1 MDTFSIQDSSQL
13 LLEEK
18 YKFLE
23 IASRTNTAG
32 TVIGPLFT
40 GILIFQEMPPQN
52 LAIWLVAMIT
62 CVMFRAYM
70 IFVRNKDPKLT
81 TKKKI
86 LNLNLGVVSVTAC
99 WGLGW
104 LIIATVLPFS
114 LQCIYLLM
122 SSTAVFVGLYGYS
135 INRST
140 VLCFAL
146 PIFSCQFLASIFPP
160 VMFPWPIQLG
170 NFAFFLY
177 TIKMASYFSRS
188 WVKTVSLQI
197 QNQSLNKAL
206 EYERNTAIAANLA
219 KSKFIA
225 TASHDLRQPLH
236 AVNIYL
242 DLFEPNQLNRKEKNN
257 FLQIRKSIQTL
268 NSMFKSLLDL
278 SKLDAGASDKLEKPF
293 ELIEIIGFLSN
304 TFTPIAASKNLV
316 LQFDFMNMTVI
327 GDKFLLQQLLSNL
340 ISNAIQYTATGAVK
354 VNLVSKKDYLHV
366 TIEDTGCGIDS
377 TLIDKIFDEFFRVDG
392 TRNMHDGLGLG
403 LSIVKRLCKISN
415 IDLSVKS
422 TPGSGTTFNIQT
434 PYSITTLPDYIEI
447 LTDNSSQQI
456 FGSQG
461 NLLDEK
467 TIAVFEDDHTIF
479 NAYKYALTQNGFK
492 VLSLSENS
500 QELMNQLANI
510 NHIDCILS
518 DYRLETTT
526 GDLIIQQ
533 LRDSF
538 DVEIPA
544 IIITA
549 DTSPKH
555 IQLFK
560 ELSIEMLYKPIGYSE
575 IVDAIKKILKIPL
588 NPGDNRAKH

>member
-1 MDTFSIQDSSQL
+1 MSTPSVHDNNEL

-32 TVIGPLFT
+32 TVLGPLFT
-40 GILIFQEMPPQN
+40 GILIFQGTPLLN
-52 LAIWLVAMIT
+52 LAIWLIAMIM
-62 CVMFRAYM
+62 CVIFRAYM
-70 IFVRNKDPKLT
+70 IFVRNKDPKLS

-86 LNLNLGVVSVTAC
+86 FNLNLGVVSVTSC
-99 WGLGW
+99 WGVGW
-104 LIIATVLPFS
+104 LIIATTLPFS

-135 INRST
+135 IHRST
-140 VLCFAL
+140 VICFAF
-146 PIFSCQFLASIFPP
+146 PIFSCQFIASIVPP

-177 TIKMASYFSRS
+177 TIKMASYFSKS
-188 WVKTVSLQI
+188 WIQTVSLQI
-197 QNQSLNKAL
+197 QNQSLNKEL
-206 EYERNTAIAANLA
+206 EYERNIAIEANIA

-242 DLFEPNQLNRKEKNN
+242 DLLEPNKLKEKEKIN
-257 FLQIRKSIQTL
+257 FFQIKKSIQTL
-268 NSMFKSLLDL
+268 NSMFNSLLDL
-278 SKLDAGASDKLEKPF
+278 SKLDAGASNNNYKPF
-293 ELIEIIGFLSN
+293 ELIELVSFLSN
-304 TFTPIAASKNLV
+304 TFTPIAGDKGLI
-316 LQFDFMNMTVI
+316 LQFDFMNMGI
-327 GDKFLLQQLLSNL
+327 HGDKFLLQQLIGNL
-340 ISNAIQYTATGAVK
+340 ISNAIQYTTSGHVR
-354 VNLVSKKDYLHV
+354 VHLVSQNNCLHI
-366 TIEDTGCGIDS
+366 TIEDTGCGIDA
-377 TLIDKIFDEFFRVDG
+377 TLLDKIFEEFFRVDS

-415 IDLSVKS
+415 TDLSVKS
-422 TPGSGTTFNIQT
+422 TPGSGSTFSLQT
-434 PYSITTLPDYIEI
+434 PFSTTILSDRIEI
-447 LTDNSSQQI
+447 FDNDLIQQ
-456 FGSQG
+456 SLRSH
-461 NLLDEK
+461 NHLLEAK

-479 NAYKYALTQNGFK
+479 EAYKQALTQNGFE

-500 QELMNQLANI
+500 QTLMKQLANI
-510 NHIDCILS
+510 NSIDCILS

-538 DVEIPA
+538 GIEIPA

-555 IQLFK
+555 IQLFR
-560 ELSIEMLYKPIGYSE
+560 ELNIEMLYKPIGYSE
-575 IVDAIKKILKIPL
+575 IVDAIKLLLK
-588 NPGDNRAKH
+588 K

>member
-1 MDTFSIQDSSQL
+1 MDLFSIEDNKDL

-18 YKFLE
+18 YRFLE
-23 IASRTNTAG
+23 TASRTNTAG

-40 GILIFQEMPPQN
+40 GILIYQETPPLN
-52 LAIWLVAMIT
+52 LAIWLAAMIT
-62 CVMFRAYM
+62 CVVFRAYM
-70 IFVRNKDPKLT
+70 IFTRNKDPKLT

-104 LIIATVLPFS
+104 LMIATVLPFS

-135 INRST
+135 VHRST
-140 VLCFAL
+140 FLCFAL
-146 PIFSCQFLASIFPP
+146 PIFSCQFLASILPP

-177 TIKMASYFSRS
+177 TIKMASYFSKS
-188 WVKTVSLQI
+188 WIQTVSLQI
-197 QNQSLNKAL
+197 QNQSLNKEL
-206 EYERNTAIAANLA
+206 EYERNIAIAANIA

-242 DLFEPNQLNRKEKNN
+242 DLFEPNKLSPKEKIN
-257 FLQIRKSIQTL
+257 FLQIKKSIQTL

-278 SKLDAGASDKLEKPF
+278 SKLDAGASSKLEKPF
-293 ELIEIIGFLSN
+293 ELIELVGFLSN
-304 TFTPIAASKNLV
+304 TFTPIAASKDLM
-316 LQFDFMNMTVI
+316 LQFDFMNMGVH
-327 GDKFLLQQLLSNL
+327 GDKFLLQQLLGNL
-340 ISNAIQYTATGAVK
+340 ISNAIQYTASGSIR
-354 VNLVSKKDYLHV
+354 VNLISKNDCLHV
-366 TIEDTGCGIDS
+366 TIEDTGYGIDS
-377 TLIDKIFDEFFRVDG
+377 TLLDKIFDEFFRVDS

-403 LSIVKRLCKISN
+403 LSIVKRLCVISN
-415 IDLSVKS
+415 TDLSVKS
-422 TPGSGTTFNIQT
+422 TLGSGTTFSIQT
-434 PYSITTLPDYIEI
+434 PYSTTALPDHIEI
-447 LTDNSSQQI
+447 LVDDSSQQS
-456 FGSQG
+456 FESQDI
-461 NLLDEK
+461 LLEAK
-467 TIAVFEDDHTIF
+467 TIAIFEDDHTIF
-479 NAYKYALTQNGFK
+479 DAYKQALNQNGFK

-500 QELMNQLANI
+500 QELMSQLANI
-510 NHIDCILS
+510 NRIDCILS

-538 DVEIPA
+538 GVEIPA

-549 DTSPKH
+549 DTSPQH

-560 ELSIEMLYKPIGYSE
+560 ELSIDMLYKPIGYNE
-575 IVDAIKKILKIPL
+575 IVDAIKKLLK
-588 NPGDNRAKH
+588 K

>member
-1 MDTFSIQDSSQL
+1 M

-40 GILIFQEMPPQN
+40 GILIFQDTPPLN
-52 LAIWLVAMIT
+52 LAVWLIAMIM

-70 IFVRNKDPKLT
+70 IFIRNKGPKLSIQ
-81 TKKKI
+81 KKI
-86 LNLNLGVVSVTAC
+86 FNLNLGVLSVTSC
-99 WGLGW
+99 WGVGW
-104 LIIATVLPFS
+104 LIIATTLPFS

-135 INRST
+135 IHRST
-140 VLCFAL
+140 VMCFAL
-146 PIFSCQFLASIFPP
+146 PIFSCQFIASIVPP

-177 TIKMASYFSRS
+177 TIKMASYFSKS
-188 WVKTVSLQI
+188 WIQTVSLQI
-197 QNQSLNKAL
+197 QNQSLNKEL
-206 EYERNTAIAANLA
+206 EYERNTAIEANIA

-242 DLFEPNQLNRKEKNN
+242 DLLEPNKLKEQEKIN
-257 FLQIRKSIQTL
+257 FLQIKKSIQTL
-268 NSMFKSLLDL
+268 NSMFNSLLDL
-278 SKLDAGASDKLEKPF
+278 SKLDAGTSNQLDKPF
-293 ELIEIIGFLSN
+293 ELIELVSFLSN
-304 TFTPIAASKNLV
+304 TFTPIAGGKGLM
-316 LQFDFMNMTVI
+316 LEFDFMNMRI
-327 GDKFLLQQLLSNL
+327 NGDRFLLQQLIGNL
-340 ISNAIQYTATGAVK
+340 ISNAIQYTTSGDIRVHFA
-354 VNLVSKKDYLHV
+354 SKNNYLHI
-366 TIEDTGCGIDS
+366 TIEDEGCGIDA
-377 TLIDKIFDEFFRVDG
+377 TLLDKIFEEFFRVDS

-415 IDLSVKS
+415 TDLSVKS
-422 TPGSGTTFNIQT
+422 TLGSGSTFSLQT
-434 PYSITTLPDYIEI
+434 SFSTATLPEHVEGFNNDS
-447 LTDNSSQQI
+447 TQQS
-456 FGSQG
+456 FRSHD
-461 NLLDEK
+461 NLLEVK
-467 TIAVFEDDHTIF
+467 TIAIFEDDHTIF
-479 NAYKYALTQNGFK
+479 EAYKQALTQNGFK

-500 QELMNQLANI
+500 QTLMSQLANI
-510 NHIDCILS
+510 NSIDCILS

-538 DVEIPA
+538 GIEIPA

-549 DTSPKH
+549 DTSPQH
-555 IQLFK
+555 IQLFR
-560 ELSIEMLYKPIGYSE
+560 ELNIDMLYKPIGYSE
-575 IVDAIKKILKIPL
+575 IVDAIKLLIKK
-588 NPGDNRAKH
+588 